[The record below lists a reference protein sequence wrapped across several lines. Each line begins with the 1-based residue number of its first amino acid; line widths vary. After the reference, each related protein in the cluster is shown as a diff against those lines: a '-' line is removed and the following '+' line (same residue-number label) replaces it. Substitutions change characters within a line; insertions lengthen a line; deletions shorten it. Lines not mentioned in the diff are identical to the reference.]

1 MKWIPSG
8 DTTMPPPL
16 GGNNKV
22 TAWTF
27 YSLGGYSQCLHMC
40 KLYYI
45 RKRKRTTC
53 TYAAAGPEQLLQIK
67 KHLPASPKNVR
78 IPVKQNIFLQVRV
91 NAALFLFWFIFQ
103 NISFQISCFTSHK
116 FKKQETVLYKVK
128 LLARGDCLEYRGIS
142 IQPDKGF
149 LPSPV
154 LNCGGYYSGN

>member
-1 MKWIPSG
+1 M
-8 DTTMPPPL
+8 
-16 GGNNKV
+16 
-22 TAWTF
+22 
-27 YSLGGYSQCLHMC
+27 GGYSQCLHMC

-103 NISFQISCFTSHK
+103 NISFQISCFESHK

-128 LLARGDCLEYRGIS
+128 LLCARKMPGIQGHFHS
-142 IQPDKGF
+142 AAQRAFALSCFKLWGIYSCDIQP
-149 LPSPV
+149 SE
-154 LNCGGYYSGN
+154 